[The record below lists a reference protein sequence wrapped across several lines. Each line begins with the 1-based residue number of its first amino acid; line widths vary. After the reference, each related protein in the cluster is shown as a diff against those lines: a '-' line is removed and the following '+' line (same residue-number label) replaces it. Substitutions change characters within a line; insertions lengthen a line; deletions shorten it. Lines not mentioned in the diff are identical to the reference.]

1 MADPFDVF
9 ELFGRDLVRWIGAAT
24 NLAEARAAIE
34 KSERSA
40 TDTYL
45 ILDRS
50 TGQKVTFKM
59 TKEGLVRSGL
69 QPGAGQGRAA
79 VA

>member
-9 ELFGRDLVRWIGAAT
+9 ELFGQDSVRWIGAAT

-34 KSERSA
+34 NSERSA

-59 TKEGLVRSGL
+59 TEEGLVNIGS
-69 QPGAGQGRAA
+69 QPEAGQGRAA